1 MMPYYS
7 ILNTSAAKRLSMTRK
22 FLQHQARHEPTR
34 EGSRRTAHV
43 GCTTRRTLLESHRL
57 WSRPWETT
65 LYQPRGDEQRSRT
78 FR

>member
-1 MMPYYS
+1 MMP
-7 ILNTSAAKRLSMTRK
+7 ILLNTEYECGQMTLDGAKV
-22 FLQHQARHEPTR
+22 FIPQARREPTR

-65 LYQPRGDEQRSRT
+65 LYLPRGDGQRSCA